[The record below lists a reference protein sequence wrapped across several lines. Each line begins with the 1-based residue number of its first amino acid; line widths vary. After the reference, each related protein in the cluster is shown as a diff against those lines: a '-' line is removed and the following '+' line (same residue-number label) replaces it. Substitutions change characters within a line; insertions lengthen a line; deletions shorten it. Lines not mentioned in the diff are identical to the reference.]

1 MIKLEF
7 KFAVRN
13 SSFAMDASRVQIN
26 RLNISIDKLYMTKNA
41 AERVHDVAWIKIPC
55 CDLMQH

>member
-13 SSFAMDASRVQIN
+13 ATGAMDSPRVEIN
-26 RLNISIDKLYMTKNA
+26 RLNIGFKKPHVPKNA
-41 AERVHDVAWIKIPC
+41 T
-55 CDLMQH
+55 